1 MISEVMKE
9 IARGCIGEEVNAA
22 VVFGTVTAED
32 PVTVRVEERLVL
44 DEGALVVPRELKRRE
59 VSVTAEGKE
68 QLILVSPGMKA
79 GDKAVILHLGDCWL
93 LAGTID

>member
-22 VVFGTVTAED
+22 VVFGTVTAES
-32 PVTVRVEERLVL
+32 PAAVRVEDRLVL
-44 DEGALVVPRELKRRE
+44 DDGVLVIPKELKRRE
-59 VSVTAEGKE
+59 VPVTVGDGVQSVV
-68 QLILVSPGMKA
+68 VSPGLRA